1 MRIIM
6 KTLRIIITLF
16 ILNINCAIGQ
26 IVDLDDRDGS
36 IVANTYYKDTQNKL
50 NQFEGTWVYDDGIN
64 YIKLILVKKYHFP
77 EENYFE
83 DILVGEIQYKIDGNE
98 IINTLNK
105 INANYSDNDDYSI
118 SGNDFWYNHTPF
130 DEFTSDNFR
139 LKTRIMENH
148 CLSRI
153 DIRTLTLNG
162 QQAIQIFKRIPMEI
176 EQECH
181 ALIPGGFYY
190 LIKQ

>member
-1 MRIIM
+1 MRIM
-6 KTLRIIITLF
+6 KTLKIIITLF

-36 IVANTYYKDTQNKL
+36 IIANTYYKDTQNKL

-64 YIKLILVKKYHFP
+64 YIKLILVKKYQFP
-77 EENYFE
+77 EANYFE
-83 DILVGEIQYKIDGNE
+83 DILVGEIQYKNDGNE

-105 INANYSDNDDYSI
+105 INANYSDYDDYSI
-118 SGNDFWYNHTPF
+118 SGNHFWYNHTPF
-130 DEFTSDNFR
+130 DEYTSDNFR

-162 QQAIQIFKRIPMEI
+162 QQAIQIFKRKQMEI
-176 EQECH
+176 EQACTP
-181 ALIPGGFYY
+181 AIPGGFYY
-190 LIKQ
+190 LIKQQ

>member
-1 MRIIM
+1 M
-6 KTLRIIITLF
+6 KTLKIIITLF

-36 IVANTYYKDTQNKL
+36 IIANTYYKDTQNKL

-64 YIKLILVKKYHFP
+64 YIKLILVKKYQFP
-77 EENYFE
+77 EANYFE
-83 DILVGEIQYKIDGNE
+83 DILVGEIQYKNDGNE

-105 INANYSDNDDYSI
+105 INANYSDYDDYSI
-118 SGNDFWYNHTPF
+118 SGNHFWYNHTPF
-130 DEFTSDNFR
+130 DEYTSDNFR

-162 QQAIQIFKRIPMEI
+162 QQAIQIFKRKPMEI
-176 EQECH
+176 EQACNP
-181 ALIPGGFYY
+181 AIPGGFYY
-190 LIKQ
+190 LIKQQ

>member
-1 MRIIM
+1 M